1 MSNYLSK
8 AFLTQ
13 SFNIPPP
20 TLTEKNLPDQNGR
33 VHIITGGYAGV
44 GQELATI
51 LFAKGAAVYIAG
63 RSKDKAEK
71 SIASIRSQH
80 ASSPGRLEFL
90 QLDLSDLSSIKAAVD
105 EFTSRESRLDV
116 LVNNAGVMFPP
127 AGSRTAQGHDL
138 QMGTN
143 CLGPYLFTKLLHPVL
158 IATAAT
164 APANSVRVLWAASSG
179 IQVLAP
185 RGGIAGCVAE
195 SNGASPPQAGPVMLE
210 SQQANYGQSK
220 VGNVLLARETQNS
233 LREHNIVSVS
243 FNPGNLRT
251 ELQRHSK
258 GIMLKLA
265 DSMLHPAIF
274 GAYTELYSGWSPEV
288 GPDSLYIMP
297 WGRHGAKYVRKDIL
311 AEMDKGLAK
320 RFWDWCD
327 EETSK
332 YA

>member
-13 SFNIPPP
+13 SFNVPSP
-20 TLTEKNLPDQNGR
+20 TLTEENLPDQDGR
-33 VHIITGGYAGV
+33 VHIVTGGYAGV
-44 GQELATI
+44 GQELAAI
-51 LFAKGAAVYIAG
+51 LFSKGATVYIAG
-63 RSKDKAEK
+63 RSKDKADK
-71 SIASIRSQH
+71 AIASMRSKH
-80 ASSPGRLEFL
+80 AGSSGRLEFL
-90 QLDLSDLSSIKAAVD
+90 QLDLSDLSSIQAAVN
-105 EFTSRESRLDV
+105 EFTSRERRLDV

-138 QMGTN
+138 QLGTN
-143 CLGPYLFTKLLHPVL
+143 CLGPHLFTKLLHPVL

-164 APANSVRVLWAASSG
+164 SPPNSVRVLWAASSG

-185 RGGIAGCVAE
+185 RGGIAG
-195 SNGASPPQAGPVMLE
+195 SKGGSLPQAGPVLLG

-220 VGNVLLARETQNS
+220 VGNVLLASETQKI
-233 LREHNIVSVS
+233 LRQHKIVSVS

-274 GAYTELYSGWSPEV
+274 GAYTELYSGWSPDV

-297 WGRHGAKYVRKDIL
+297 WGRQGAKYVRKDIL

-320 RFWDWCD
+320 QFWDWCD
-327 EETSK
+327 AETSK